1 MDAAAATRNVDYS
14 VYLDAHDGATP
25 CARDVVASKLA
36 EWRMPELVEDGSIIV
51 AELVTNAA
59 KLGEV
64 FKLTLRNPGD
74 GTLRIEVEDHSR
86 DVPVREDPL
95 ADLDN
100 DDYDAN
106 GGRGLVLVDGL
117 ADDWGYDLLP
127 TGKVVWAVLSK

>member
-1 MDAAAATRNVDYS
+1 MDATAATRNVDYS

-25 CARDVVASKLA
+25 CARDVLVGKLT
-36 EWRMPELVEDGSIIV
+36 EWQMPELIEDGSIIV

-64 FKLTLRNPGD
+64 FKMTLRNPGN

-86 DVPVREDPL
+86 DAPVRKDPL

-100 DDYDAN
+100 DDCDAN
-106 GGRGLVLVDGL
+106 GGRGLVLVEGL
-117 ADDWGYDLLP
+117 SDEWGYGLLP
-127 TGKVVWAVLSK
+127 QGKVVWAVLSK